1 MPTCCATWSLAT
13 RADIEPMGATESES
27 DEELIRR
34 AQRELPYGAQAFEKL
49 AARHYDR
56 IRKIATGIV
65 GHADDADSISQDVML
80 RVYHNLKSLQSPA
93 HFNGW
98 LRQII
103 ANTCNSWFAREKR
116 ERDKAGR
123 LADAL
128 GPDAELYDAADAGAD
143 GFAALIGALSPEER
157 TILAFKFVEDL
168 EFNEIAD
175 IVGMGLS
182 ATKMRY
188 YRAIEKIRGSAAG
201 TDVHGTT
208 PPADATGEHP
218 GRSAGTRA

>member
-1 MPTCCATWSLAT
+1 
-13 RADIEPMGATESES
+13 MGASASES
-27 DEELIRR
+27 DEDLIRR

-49 AARHYDR
+49 AARHYGR
-56 IRKIATGIV
+56 IRKVATGIV
-65 GHADDADSISQDVML
+65 GHADEADAIAQEVML

-103 ANTCNSWFAREKR
+103 ANTCNTWFAREQR

-123 LADAL
+123 LAGTLD
-128 GPDAELYDAADAGAD
+128 PDTEPYDATDADTD
-143 GFAALIGALSPEER
+143 GFAALIDALSPEER

-175 IVGMGLS
+175 IVGLGLS

-188 YRAIEKIRGSAAG
+188 YRAIEKIRGSVATGEA
-201 TDVHGTT
+201 HGT
-208 PPADATGEHP
+208 PPAAGAPGEHP
-218 GRSAGTRA
+218 GRNAGTRA